1 MNNKLETLLLSLNEE
16 TNINKSDTYREISK
30 IYISMASYD
39 DALKYLFMAL
49 KEQDCSSKENI
60 FFEIGKIYFF
70 QNNFKKAIEYFKY
83 SLDIINIK
91 SDIYIHL
98 CFLLLK
104 SYKEIKDYKNFSSV
118 MCMLKK
124 NHIFTEEEKIIY
136 KQDLN
141 EYDRYPGHY
150 DFNGDYNELIN
161 IYLAIL
167 EGNPNDKQILC
178 FLAQTYNFLGY
189 YDRTI
194 ELYNNNKEKL
204 YEDKFFYNKFLN
216 EYEIASKQ
224 TILKSKPRNL
234 MVVLSNK
241 CNLACIMCRAI
252 RNKWEFPQK
261 RLKEI
266 KDLFPYLERVLWQ
279 GGEILLLPYFK
290 DLLKESLKYPN
301 IKQAILTNFQ
311 LADEEII
318 NLIVK
323 NNIELRISIDGV
335 KKDIYEKIRRGGSF
349 QKLIDNINLLNY
361 TRKRN
366 NTEMSLNLS
375 VVVMRENYDKLV
387 DFVEFAHKY
396 DFNLIT
402 FNRIEYGVD
411 DNSTEYEKKFA
422 LEQDIFTY
430 NNDYEIK
437 YLAFQVMLAKEKAKE
452 YNIQIEFR
460 FDTVELADEDIKRF
474 YSEKNILDCNDEIEN
489 NIETNNV
496 FIDKEDVNTK
506 EELIDTK
513 LDIDC
518 EKKENVDTEN
528 EKEIM
533 NEDKLEINDTFSDN
547 KNVNNTVLNCK
558 IKLLCHLPWNTLT
571 FFYDGSVRPD
581 CLCDINK
588 IVGHLKDS
596 TIEELWNN
604 KQMQMY
610 REKVANNNIDK
621 WCSSNCIEG
630 RVVQS
635 YLKLL

>member
-1 MNNKLETLLLSLNEE
+1 MNCRLETLLLSLDDKRK
-16 TNINKSDTYREISK
+16 INKSDIYIEISK
-30 IYISMASYD
+30 IYISMANYNY
-39 DALKYLFMAL
+39 ALKYLSMAL
-49 KEQDCSSKENI
+49 KEQNCSSKENI

-70 QNNFKKAIEYFKY
+70 QNNFKKAIEYFNY

-98 CFLLLK
+98 CFLLSK
-104 SYKEIKDYKNFSSV
+104 AYKKIKDYKRASSIIYI
-118 MCMLKK
+118 LKK
-124 NHIFTEEEKIIY
+124 NHIFTEEEQLIY
-136 KQDLN
+136 EQDLN
-141 EYDRYPGHY
+141 EYDRYPGQY
-150 DFNGDYNELIN
+150 EFNGDYDELVD
-161 IYLAIL
+161 IYLAVL
-167 EGNPNDKQILC
+167 EGNPNDKQVLC
-178 FLAQTYNFLGY
+178 FLAQTYNYLGY
-189 YDRTI
+189 YDKTI
-194 ELYNNNKEKL
+194 DLYKQNKDKLNNN
-204 YEDKFFYNKFLN
+204 KFFYNKLLN
-216 EYEIASKQ
+216 EYEIASKK

-252 RNKWEFPQK
+252 QNKWEFPQK

-290 DLLKESLKYPN
+290 DLLKESLEYPN

-318 NLIVK
+318 SLIVK

-361 TRKRN
+361 IRKQN
-366 NTEMSLNLS
+366 NTGMSLNLS

-396 DFNLIT
+396 DFNFIT

-411 DNSTEYEKKFA
+411 DDSTEYEKKFA
-422 LEQDIFTY
+422 LEQDIFTHNNY
-430 NNDYEIK
+430 NEIK
-437 YLAFQVMLAKEKAKE
+437 YLAFQVMLTKEKAKK
-452 YNIQIEFR
+452 YNIRIEFR
-460 FDTVELADEDIKRF
+460 FDTVELTDEDIKSF
-474 YSEKNILDCNDEIEN
+474 YREKNISYCNDEIEN
-489 NIETNNV
+489 NVETNNV
-496 FIDKEDVNTK
+496 CVDKEIINTK

-513 LDIDC
+513 LDIAC
-518 EKKENVDTEN
+518 EKKEDVCIEN
-528 EKEIM
+528 KKKIM
-533 NEDKLEINDTFSDN
+533 SEDKLEVNDTFYDN
-547 KNVNNTVLNCK
+547 KNINNSVLNCK

-581 CLCDINK
+581 CLCNINK
-588 IVGHLKDS
+588 SVGHLKDS

-604 KQMQMY
+604 KRMQIY
-610 REKVANNNIDK
+610 RRNVASNDIDK
-621 WCSSNCIEG
+621 WCNSNCIEG
-630 RVVQS
+630 RVVES